1 MASKTY
7 RQSKRTG
14 KWSLEIRQN
23 NKKIFYQG
31 GFENKE
37 KAERIAFEI
46 FEKLDLRDDLQP
58 KNLGIKGADI
68 TNESLISD
76 ITSLWVSEYIKD
88 KKRSTINNY
97 KQIERLAKEY
107 FNIPVKNLTK
117 DEFEARIQE
126 VEKAGITP
134 AITIK
139 LRSTINRTL
148 KYFDLK

>member
-126 VEKAGITP
+126 VKKAGITP
-134 AITIK
+134 SITIK